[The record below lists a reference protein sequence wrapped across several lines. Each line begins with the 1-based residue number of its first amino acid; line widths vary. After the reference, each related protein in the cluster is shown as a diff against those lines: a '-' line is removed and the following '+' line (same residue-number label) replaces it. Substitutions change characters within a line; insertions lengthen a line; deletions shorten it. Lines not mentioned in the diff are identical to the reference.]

1 MTNGRN
7 VCENAFQ
14 IRSKDDCLYMIV
26 YIYYSLNLVEK
37 MLEFISSLVVSK
49 ICNENCIKTRI

>member
-1 MTNGRN
+1 
-7 VCENAFQ
+7 
-14 IRSKDDCLYMIV
+14 MIV